1 MFLAHKNEAYPNFTK
16 LCRRVQNEKGFVI
29 SNIHDLGKFDSKSDE
44 GIFIGYSLTSKA
56 YRIYNKRTN
65 LVEESIH
72 VSFDESN
79 PCATKDVVANDDLE
93 ITNEIHDL
101 TIQEKDDGDTQVE
114 STQIKEVDVINQ
126 PQDAMG
132 DNQNLPKDW
141 RFVQNHPKDLILGEV
156 SKGQTNEGILIN
168 QAKYAKELIKKFG
181 MEGSKPMSTPMSTS
195 TKLDKDENGKAVN
208 EKMYRGLFYPRG
220 VAFDLVG
227 YSDADFG
234 GFKVDRKRKGK
245 RRRSGAESSA
255 PQPDYNTQLFSNRVN
270 EGNWAGFKSRPIVSG
285 RQVITSPRYY
295 RYINDVIT
303 AAGWTEMMN
312 VSNIYYPK
320 LVRYFYCNLDVDR
333 DADEY
338 TLVSRVKG
346 VDLVLDVSTM
356 SNFLKCPVVD
366 NYQYVANEDELVN
379 TIDDVA
385 AFYQTI
391 TDDRVIGGGV
401 SKTELK
407 KHLRPLH
414 LFIAHNVAPQKGH
427 YDAVSPLHCLIL
439 HSLETRNYMDLSYL
453 VLREMASVLQD
464 NHKALP
470 YGALLTKLFLDAKV
484 NVTQEQSLPNDPGAI
499 RDYVFTRG
507 HIHDEDAPNPQ
518 VNVEQEQENIA
529 GQQGT
534 QMAQPQFV
542 GDFSQQMFS
551 RFDALQASQNQMLV
565 EFQQFAIAQNSRF
578 DRVEHRMDHIVQA
591 QQHYFSHYHQQYP
604 AFVPYPPYHPPSPPQ

>member
-44 GIFIGYSLTSKA
+44 GIFIGYSLTSEA
-56 YRIYNKRTN
+56 YKIYNKRTN

-79 PCATKDVVANDDLE
+79 PCATKDVVDNDDLE

-101 TIQEKDDGDTQVE
+101 TIQEKDGGDTQVE
-114 STQIKEVDVINQ
+114 STQVKEDEVINQ
-126 PQDAMG
+126 PQDATG

-195 TKLDKDENGKAVN
+195 TKLDKDENDKAVN

-245 RRRSGAESSA
+245 RRRSGVEPSE

-270 EGNWAGFKSRPIVSG
+270 EENWAGFKLRPIVSG
-285 RQVITSPRYY
+285 RQVMISPRFHC
-295 RYINDVIT
+295 YINNVIT
-303 AAGWTEMMN
+303 VAGWDAMINIPN
-312 VSNIYYPK
+312 VYYPK
-320 LVRYFYCNLDVDR
+320 LVRYFYCNLDIDR
-333 DADEY
+333 NADEF
-338 TLVSRVKG
+338 TLISKVKG
-346 VDLVLDVSTM
+346 VDFILDVSTM
-356 SNFLKCPVVD
+356 SNFLGCQVVQ
-366 NYQYVANEDELVN
+366 NLQYVTNDDELVN
-379 TIDDVA
+379 AIDDVSV
-385 AFYQTI
+385 FYQTI
-391 TDDRVIGGGV
+391 TDDRVIGGGI
-401 SKTELK
+401 SKSELK

-427 YDAVSPLHCLIL
+427 YDAVSLLQCLIL
-439 HSLETRNYMDLSYL
+439 HSLETGDYMDLSYL
-453 VLREMASVLQD
+453 VLKEMASVLQD
-464 NHKALP
+464 NYKALP
-470 YGALLTKLFLDAKV
+470 YGALLTRLFMRDGVSL
-484 NVTQEQSLPNDPGAI
+484 TCEQTLPNDPGAI

-507 HIHDEDAPNPQ
+507 HIHDEEAPNPQ
-518 VNVEQEQENIA
+518 VNVVQEQENIA
-529 GQQGT
+529 GQQGE
-534 QMAQPQFV
+534 QMAQPQFE

-578 DRVEHRMDHIVQA
+578 GRVEHRMDHIAQA
-591 QQHYFSHYHQQYP
+591 QQHYFNHYHQQYP
-604 AFVPYPPYHPPSPPQ
+604 AFVPYPPNHLPSPPP

>member
-1 MFLAHKNEAYPNFTK
+1 MQGEFEMSMMGELNFFLG
-16 LCRRVQNEKGFVI
+16 L
-29 SNIHDLGKFDSKSDE
+29 
-44 GIFIGYSLTSKA
+44 
-56 YRIYNKRTN
+56 
-65 LVEESIH
+65 
-72 VSFDESN
+72 
-79 PCATKDVVANDDLE
+79 
-93 ITNEIHDL
+93 
-101 TIQEKDDGDTQVE
+101 
-114 STQIKEVDVINQ
+114 QIK
-126 PQDAMG
+126 
-132 DNQNLPKDW
+132 
-141 RFVQNHPKDLILGEV
+141 
-156 SKGQTNEGILIN
+156 QTNEGILIN

-534 QMAQPQFV
+534 QMAQPQFA

>member
-29 SNIHDLGKFDSKSDE
+29 SNIHDLRKFDSKSDE

-79 PCATKDVVANDDLE
+79 PCATKDVVVNDDLE

-101 TIQEKDDGDTQVE
+101 TIQEKDDSDTQVE

-156 SKGQTNEGILIN
+156 LKGQTNEGILIN
-168 QAKYAKELIKKFG
+168 QAKYAKELVKKFG
-181 MEGSKPMSTPMSTS
+181 MEGSKPMSTS

-208 EKMYRGLFYPRG
+208 EKMYRG
-220 VAFDLVG
+220 
-227 YSDADFG
+227 
-234 GFKVDRKRKGK
+234 KGK
-245 RRRSGAESSA
+245 RRRSGAESSE
-255 PQPDYNTQLFSNRVN
+255 PQPDYNIQLFSNRVN

-285 RQVITSPRYY
+285 RQVLISPRFH
-295 RYINDVIT
+295 RYINNVIT
-303 AAGWTEMMN
+303 AAGWDAMMN
-312 VSNIYYPK
+312 IPNVYYPK
-320 LVRYFYCNLDVDR
+320 LVRYFYCNLDIDR
-333 DADEY
+333 NADEF
-338 TLVSRVKG
+338 TLISKVKG
-346 VDLVLDVSTM
+346 VDFILDVSTM
-356 SNFLKCPVVD
+356 SNFLGCQVVQ
-366 NYQYVANEDELVN
+366 NLQYVTNDDELVN
-379 TIDDVA
+379 AIDDVS

-391 TDDRVIGGGV
+391 TNDRVLGGGI
-401 SKTELK
+401 SKSELK

-427 YDAVSPLHCLIL
+427 YDAVSPLQCLIL
-439 HSLETRNYMDLSYL
+439 HSLEIGDYMDLSYL
-453 VLREMASVLQD
+453 VLKEMASVLQD
-464 NHKALP
+464 NYKALP
-470 YGALLTKLFLDAKV
+470 YGALLTRLFMRDGVSL
-484 NVTQEQSLPNDPGAI
+484 TREQTLPSDPGAI

-507 HIHDEDAPNPQ
+507 HINDEEEPNPQ
-518 VNVEQEQENIA
+518 VNDAQEQENIA
-529 GQQGT
+529 GQSGEP
-534 QMAQPQFV
+534 MAQPQV
-542 GDFSQQMFS
+542 EGAFSQQMFS